1 MTMRDAQVRKRG
13 GISALLNRY
22 GIELVFVIL
31 FVYGCFGSKNFFTLS
46 NQVSVLRQISITAPI
61 AIAMTFVIINGNID
75 ISVGGIVGLSGMVAV
90 IMDSQGLPL
99 PLTLL
104 TALGIGLVTGL
115 INAYYVY
122 KGLAPYIITMSTNL
136 ILRGLCQLITNGQP
150 VWGISDTYKV
160 IGQGFLFGDSVP
172 VPIVIFIVVFIIG
185 WYVLEHTTA
194 GRTTY
199 AVGGNREAARLAGI
213 SVLKSKI
220 FVFCVSGACA
230 ALTGIV
236 LSSRLGS
243 CDPTVGVDYQVDA
256 IAATVIGGT
265 AMSGGEGRLTKTLI
279 GILIVGFLSNIMNL
293 TGINPYLQNVLKG
306 VIIFVAVVWDNSRRS
321 KNK

>member
-1 MTMRDAQVRKRG
+1 M
-13 GISALLNRY
+13 
-22 GIELVFVIL
+22 
-31 FVYGCFGSKNFFTLS
+31 
-46 NQVSVLRQISITAPI
+46 LRQISITAPI

-75 ISVGGIVGLSGMVAV
+75 ISVGGIVGLSRYGGGHYGFTRVAAAFDV
-90 IMDSQGLPL
+90 AYRSLEF
-99 PLTLL
+99 
-104 TALGIGLVTGL
+104 GLVTGL

-150 VWGISDTYKV
+150 VWGISDTDKV

-236 LSSRLGS
+236 LF
-243 CDPTVGVDYQVDA
+243 A
-256 IAATVIGGT
+256 
-265 AMSGGEGRLTKTLI
+265 
-279 GILIVGFLSNIMNL
+279 
-293 TGINPYLQNVLKG
+293 
-306 VIIFVAVVWDNSRRS
+306 
-321 KNK
+321 